1 MTEPTPEAI
10 PHRRRRRRR
19 PKNAPPFTIQPLH
32 ITVASVAV
40 LAVIIGVAIVVE
52 NRPALQGREAY
63 APPNNGAAVV
73 AATSTATVTATAT
86 VEPTA
91 THTLPPPSPAA
102 TFTATV
108 PTPTATRQP
117 TPTPSPVPPVVL
129 TAIARQCAQYTD
141 VQRLLLTRVDRDVL
155 LPRDYL
161 PEDLQV
167 MPLNP
172 GNVFYGSVQM
182 RKIVQQPLL
191 DMLDAMNQA
200 GLKTIV
206 ISGYRSFADQTL
218 AYEQWLR
225 LFPDRAPQLSAVPGH
240 SEHQLGTAI
249 DFSTPYM
256 KDQYGDYFSK
266 SFADTAEGLWLTKQA
281 AYYGFTLSY
290 PQWAEDVTGYEWEP
304 WHFRYVGSLAQQL
317 LENHVTLTE
326 YIQKC
331 NGGS

>member
-10 PHRRRRRRR
+10 PHRRRRRS
-19 PKNAPPFTIQPLH
+19 KKAPPFTIQTLH

-40 LAVIIGVAIVVE
+40 LAIIIGVAIVVE
-52 NRPALQGREAY
+52 NRPSLKGREPY
-63 APPNNGAAVV
+63 VPSNNGAAV
-73 AATSTATVTATAT
+73 AAGTSTATALAAATAA
-86 VEPTA
+86 PTG
-91 THTLPPPSPAA
+91 THTLPPSPVA
-102 TFTATV
+102 TLTATV
-108 PTPTATRQP
+108 PAPTATRRP
-117 TPTPSPVPPVVL
+117 TRTPSPIPPIAL
-129 TAIARQCAQYTD
+129 TAIAQQCAQYTD
-141 VQRLLLTRVDRDVL
+141 VQRLLLTRVDRDVV

-167 MPLNP
+167 VPLNSR
-172 GNVFYGSVQM
+172 NVFYGSFQL
-182 RKIVQQPLL
+182 RRIVQRPLL

-266 SFADTAEGLWLTKQA
+266 NFADTPEGQWLTKQA

-290 PQWAEDVTGYEWEP
+290 PQWAEDITGYEWEP

-331 NGGS
+331 SGGS

>member
-10 PHRRRRRRR
+10 PHRRRRRR
-19 PKNAPPFTIQPLH
+19 PKKAPPFTIQPLH

-40 LAVIIGVAIVVE
+40 LAIIIGVAIVVE
-52 NRPALQGREAY
+52 NRPSLKGREPY
-63 APPNNGAAVV
+63 VPSSSGAAV
-73 AATSTATVTATAT
+73 AAGTSTATALAVATA
-86 VEPTA
+86 VPTG
-91 THTLPPPSPAA
+91 THTLPPGPAT

-108 PTPTATRQP
+108 PAPTATRQP
-117 TPTPSPVPPVVL
+117 TRTPSPIPPIVL
-129 TAIARQCAQYTD
+129 TAIAQQCAQYTD
-141 VQRLLLTRVDRDVL
+141 VQRLLLTRIDRDVVV
-155 LPRDYL
+155 PRDYL

-167 MPLNP
+167 VPLNP

-266 SFADTAEGLWLTKQA
+266 SFADTPEGQWLTKQA

-290 PQWAEDVTGYEWEP
+290 PQWAEDITGYEWEP
-304 WHFRYVGSLAQQL
+304 WHFRYVGSLAKQL

-331 NGGS
+331 GGGS